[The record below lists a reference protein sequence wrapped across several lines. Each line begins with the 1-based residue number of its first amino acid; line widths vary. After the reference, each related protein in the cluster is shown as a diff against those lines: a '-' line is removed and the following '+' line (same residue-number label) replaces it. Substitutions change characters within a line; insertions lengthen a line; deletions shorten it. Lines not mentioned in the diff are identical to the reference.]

1 MVKMSFV
8 PSKLSL
14 AALQTLSVSQRC
26 GLRPLEWWG
35 SEISPLAPEDRTSV
49 LKELA
54 LMLAKDMRGI
64 SGFAQNL
71 GLDKAKYPTEFEII
85 FFDFLL
91 PLQQA
96 LIQQGAWEEALNL
109 ELTLYVIFIR
119 QDENQDFYERAFAG
133 LYSAYTSIL
142 RPSTVSA
149 KLPREVQSGGATLFW
164 FQNYSILAHTQLA
177 LNLVEH
183 LPMREQFY
191 ASALSN
197 AQLEESRSIF
207 AFAGIEVLQIDDRQ
221 AITARCN
228 ELISLCKIKDIT
240 NIVFVSLPLQSGY
253 IKTVCNGISLTW
265 WSMKYPLGCMPHFD
279 RLVCNRTLYPTQ
291 KIFHG
296 ALWECAPFAVKA
308 IAPSPAPVSVGSGS
322 AELKVG
328 VLSREEKFSSSRLP
342 ELLSI
347 CLDQNPS
354 LELFWTGRKEEP
366 TIVQRIEGRLGSAVR
381 QRINFCGWVDPANFL
396 TRIDLLVDTP
406 NLGGM
411 AAYWAMSI
419 GRVVISASD
428 SGSVGSLGSRKDLEK
443 HFKLLSSYEDI
454 CEYFDSPAERPYYLT
469 DAELIPMCVFKYAN
483 HRGLVADHGRLFSQF
498 FYDVLSD
505 MGRWS
510 ALTHQMLKGSNI
522 K

>member
-14 AALQTLSVSQRC
+14 AALQTLSVAQRC
-26 GLRPLEWWG
+26 GTRPLEWWR
-35 SEISPLAPEDRTSV
+35 SEIAPLAPEVRTSV
-49 LKELA
+49 LKELS
-54 LMLAKDMRGI
+54 LMLAKSMRGT

-71 GLDKAKYPTEFEII
+71 RLNKAMYPEEFEVI

-96 LIQQGAWEEALNL
+96 LIQRRAWEEALNL
-109 ELTLYVIFIR
+109 EQMLYVSFIK

-133 LYSAYTSIL
+133 LYSAYASIL
-142 RPSTVSA
+142 RPPTENT
-149 KLPREVQSGGATLFW
+149 KPHREVLSGGATLFW
-164 FQNYSILAHTQLA
+164 FNNYDILAHTQLA

-183 LPMREQFY
+183 LPTQGKFY

-197 AQLEESRSIF
+197 FRLVESRPSF
-207 AFAGIEVLQIDDRQ
+207 ASAGIEVLQIDDCQ
-221 AITARCN
+221 AITARCD
-228 ELISLCKIKDIT
+228 ELVRLCKIKGIS
-240 NIVFVSLPLQSGY
+240 NIVFVSLPFQSGY
-253 IKTVCNGISLTW
+253 LKTICNGIALTW
-265 WSMKYPLGCMPHFD
+265 WSMKYPLGCLSHFD

-291 KIFHG
+291 KIFNG

-308 IAPSPAPVSVGSGS
+308 ITPSPAPVSVGLGS
-322 AELKVG
+322 AGLKVG

-354 LELFWTGRKEEP
+354 LELLWTGWKEEP
-366 TIVQRIEGRLGSAVR
+366 SIVQRLEGRLGSAVR

-411 AAYWAMSI
+411 AGYWAMSI
-419 GRVVISASD
+419 GKVVISASD
-428 SGSVGSLGSRKDLEK
+428 SGSVGSLGSRKDLER
-443 HFKLLSSYEDI
+443 HFQLLSSYEDI

-469 DAELIPMCVFKYAN
+469 DAELIPICVSKYAD
-483 HRGLVADHGRLFSQF
+483 HRGLIVEHGRLFSQF
-498 FYDVLSD
+498 FSDVLSD

-510 ALTHQMLKGSNI
+510 ELTYQMLKGSKI